1 MKRIV
6 FSVLSYLSLAVLISC
21 SGDRALREAETLL
34 ETNPAAADSVLT
46 SIPEP
51 TSKRGRA
58 WYAVLKTQADF
69 KQRKVFHNDS
79 LITIATDYYGIATH
93 GSRNK
98 RYHSALAWYSLG
110 CVNAELDNDFAAIN
124 AYLKAKDLFPDTL
137 VRYYALAEQKLGT
150 LYLNRMMLKPA
161 MQQFEYCKKNADR
174 LNDIKMSNYVFYHMG
189 KAALYSED
197 FDKADSIFESIIGNP
212 AFSYSHQTA
221 SMFEMAKICL
231 YHKRDYQKALDY
243 VNINIKRVND
253 DDKSGASYSIK
264 ADIFYEMHI
273 YDSAYIYYQ
282 KSNDHSTEMYT
293 LCSNADRLAELS
305 ALLGDNEASIEWHK
319 LYVEMRDSIDKRVR
333 ANDIEEM
340 QFQHNEE
347 MIKDSYEYNQ
357 KLIIILSFFSIIV
370 AGFTFF
376 SIYWFYKNREKKRIM
391 DKQRE
396 LLLLEEEIKKSS
408 VEVIETGLKDLSSN
422 NPDTRKSLL
431 DLYVKR
437 LFMCNKTFQQSNEF
451 QLLSQLKV
459 SQKELNREE
468 KNAVFKRL
476 KLSYLESISDLI
488 KEVPDIKENEI
499 LTLLLKYQKLS
510 IKQLSVV
517 FSITEDAVKK
527 RLSRLSQRAPSD
539 FIKIFSAHTI
549 D

>member
-1 MKRIV
+1 
-6 FSVLSYLSLAVLISC
+6 
-21 SGDRALREAETLL
+21 
-34 ETNPAAADSVLT
+34 
-46 SIPEP
+46 
-51 TSKRGRA
+51 
-58 WYAVLKTQADF
+58 
-69 KQRKVFHNDS
+69 
-79 LITIATDYYGIATH
+79 
-93 GSRNK
+93 
-98 RYHSALAWYSLG
+98 
-110 CVNAELDNDFAAIN
+110 
-124 AYLKAKDLFPDTL
+124 
-137 VRYYALAEQKLGT
+137 
-150 LYLNRMMLKPA
+150 
-161 MQQFEYCKKNADR
+161 
-174 LNDIKMSNYVFYHMG
+174 
-189 KAALYSED
+189 
-197 FDKADSIFESIIGNP
+197 
-212 AFSYSHQTA
+212 
-221 SMFEMAKICL
+221 
-231 YHKRDYQKALDY
+231 
-243 VNINIKRVND
+243 
-253 DDKSGASYSIK
+253 
-264 ADIFYEMHI
+264 
-273 YDSAYIYYQ
+273 
-282 KSNDHSTEMYT
+282 
-293 LCSNADRLAELS
+293 
-305 ALLGDNEASIEWHK
+305 
-319 LYVEMRDSIDKRVR
+319 
-333 ANDIEEM
+333 
-340 QFQHNEE
+340 
-347 MIKDSYEYNQ
+347 
-357 KLIIILSFFSIIV
+357 
-370 AGFTFF
+370 
-376 SIYWFYKNREKKRIM
+376 M